1 MASENTLEKAMSV
14 IKNYVIPGIALIASI
29 AIAWSILNNT
39 VAHNAEAIEDLETRC
54 EKNEQ
59 VVQLILERL
68 ASIDTKLE
76 YIVREIE
83 KN

>member
-1 MASENTLEKAMSV
+1 MASETNLEKAMSV
-14 IKNYVIPGIALIASI
+14 AKNYVIPSVALVASI

-39 VAHNAEAIEDLETRC
+39 VSHNAEAIGDLETRC

-76 YIVREIE
+76 YIVKELD
-83 KN
+83 K

>member
-1 MASENTLEKAMSV
+1 MDSETNLEKTMSIV
-14 IKNYVIPGIALIASI
+14 KNYVIPSVALIASI

-39 VAHNAEAIEDLETRC
+39 VTQNTQAIEHLEVRC
-54 EKNEQ
+54 DKNEQ

-76 YIVREIE
+76 YIVKEID
-83 KN
+83 K

>member
-1 MASENTLEKAMSV
+1 MASENKLEKAMEV
-14 IKNYVIPGIALIASI
+14 VKNYVVPSIALISSI

-39 VAHNAEAIEDLETRC
+39 VTQNTQAIEHLEVRC
-54 EKNEQ
+54 DKNEE

-76 YIVREIE
+76 YIAKELD
-83 KN
+83 K

>member
-1 MASENTLEKAMSV
+1 MESENKLEKAMEV
-14 IKNYVIPGIALIASI
+14 VKNYVVPGIALISSI

-39 VAHNAEAIEDLETRC
+39 VSHNAEAIGDLETRC

-68 ASIDTKLE
+68 ASIDAKLE
-76 YIVREIE
+76 YIVKELD
-83 KN
+83 K

>member
-1 MASENTLEKAMSV
+1 MDSETNLEKTMSIV
-14 IKNYVIPGIALIASI
+14 KNYVIPSVALIASI

-39 VAHNAEAIEDLETRC
+39 VSHNAEAISDLEIRC

-76 YIVREIE
+76 YIVKEID
-83 KN
+83 K

>member
-1 MASENTLEKAMSV
+1 MASETNLEKAMSV
-14 IKNYVIPGIALIASI
+14 VKNYVIPSVALIASI

-39 VAHNAEAIEDLETRC
+39 VSHNAEAIDDLETRC
-54 EKNEQ
+54 ERNEQ

-76 YIVREIE
+76 YIVKELD
-83 KN
+83 K